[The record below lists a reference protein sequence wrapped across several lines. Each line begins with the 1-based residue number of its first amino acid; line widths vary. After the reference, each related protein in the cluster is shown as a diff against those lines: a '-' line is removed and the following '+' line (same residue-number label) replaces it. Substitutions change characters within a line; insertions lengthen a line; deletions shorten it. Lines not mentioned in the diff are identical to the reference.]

1 MILGKQGAE
10 AAAAAG
16 GGREEEGAGGRAAG
30 ARACVGG
37 GGEKDEAGGGRQLA
51 QPGLIAHRDGLKMF
65 PYQLEGL
72 SWMMHQV
79 FPNGEGFLLGLGFRV

>member
-10 AAAAAG
+10 AAAAGG

-79 FPNGEGFLLGLGFRV
+79 FPNVEGFLLGLGFRV